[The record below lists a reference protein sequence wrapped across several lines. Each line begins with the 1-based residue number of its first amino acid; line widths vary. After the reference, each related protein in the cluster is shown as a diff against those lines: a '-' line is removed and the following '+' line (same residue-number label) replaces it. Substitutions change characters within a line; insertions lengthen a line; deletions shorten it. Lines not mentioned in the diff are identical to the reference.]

1 MSETYTG
8 LAEAI
13 ADAVNGGAHHTGEY
27 TDAIQNEHNAL
38 QQIMFDEVFQ
48 PGIVALASQ
57 DYSDARNERAV
68 AECREICDRMGY
80 EYDTDD

>member
-13 ADAVNGGAHHTGEY
+13 ADAVNGNAHHAGKYATN
-27 TDAIQNEHNAL
+27 IQGEHNAL
-38 QQIMFDEVFQ
+38 QQLMFDEVFKA
-48 PGIVALASQ
+48 GVIALAAQ
-57 DYSDARNERAV
+57 DYTDARNERAV

-80 EYDTDD
+80 DYDD